1 MKNILVIDSIN
12 GCVCD
17 LLSNIDDGTNL
28 VVLDVRSD
36 ISKNPYLE
44 IESEIV
50 NITSNRFLY
59 VIPSNYYSGDGS
71 VMFRIVDD
79 DHTGDYFEIKQ
90 IQNLDGNLFLLQK
103 SNFYYELALTSVQ
116 NETGVPIA
124 TDTSLGVV
132 KGGDNIGIRS
142 DGTMYIDPLIITD
155 ITYLSRNKYHFSTST
170 NTTQS
175 IVINNCTEI
184 CQVLDKIPIL
194 LWGTAN
200 YSTLLTMIHLNMT
213 ESHVGSVVTVENIHG
228 WEVSVAADYYGFTIS
243 GLNTWGNYVVVAPP
257 GVLLQQD
264 DAVQIPRS

>member
-12 GCVCD
+12 GCACD
-17 LLSNIDDGTNL
+17 LVSNIDDGTNSVIL
-28 VVLDVRSD
+28 EIKAD
-36 ISKNPYLE
+36 ISKNPHLE
-44 IESEIV
+44 IGSQNIT
-50 NITSNRFLY
+50 ITSNRFSY
-59 VIPSNYYSGDGS
+59 EIPSSYYVGTDTLP
-71 VMFRIVDD
+71 FRVVDD
-79 DHTGDYFEIKQ
+79 EHTGKYFEVTKVSKV
-90 IQNLDGNLFLLQK
+90 DGNLFLLQK
-103 SNFYYELALTSVQ
+103 SNFSYELALVQ
-116 NETGVPIA
+116 IPNETGVPIA

-132 KGGDNIGIRS
+132 KGGDNVGIRL
-142 DGTMYIDPLIITD
+142 DGTMYIDPSIITD
-155 ITYLSRNKYHFSTST
+155 ITYLKRNKYHFGTGT

-243 GLNTWGNYVVVAPP
+243 GLNIWGNYVVVAPP

-264 DAVQIPRS
+264 DAIQIPRS